1 LATLSEHI
9 CTPQSTI
16 EHWVSLGLFPPPKK
30 LGGNCLW
37 SWKEVESC
45 LSGAVET
52 MTAPGNDL
60 LRIRE
65 ATQKI
70 VESAHQVLVNGR

>member
-1 LATLSEHI
+1 
-9 CTPQSTI
+9 
-16 EHWVSLGLFPPPKK
+16 LFPPPKT
-30 LGGNCLW
+30 LGGKCLW

-52 MTAPGNDL
+52 TTTPGDDL

-65 ATQKI
+65 ATRKI
-70 VESAHQVLVNGR
+70 VESAQEGLVEVG